1 MDDARLGAATEG
13 FFSGAEGTP
22 IDEAFN
28 LDVAELGRRYR
39 DRTLSPAEVER
50 GLSARIARLDPEL
63 GAFTALAGETARA
76 AARQAEAELAA
87 GIDRG
92 PLHGVPVTVKD
103 LCLTRDMPT
112 TAGLRGFADRLP
124 RRDAGVVAR
133 LREAGAVLVGKTYT
147 TAGAFVDPAA
157 DRPFPRHPWRADLFP
172 GMSSTG
178 AGVAVAAGL
187 CSVAIGTDT
196 GGSIR
201 LPSLCCGV
209 SGFKPT
215 YGRVDAEGVFESA
228 PSLDHVGPIA
238 RSVAD
243 LAAAMTAIG
252 QGESRHP
259 VVDLAGV
266 RIGVDRHALEQTGSK
281 NRGAIERAVGL
292 FGELGL
298 TTVEVTLPLVAELL
312 AATGRLQAWETAKV
326 HAPWYPAHREDY
338 GPGLAATI
346 ERGRA
351 MPAGDVDGFEEVRAT
366 YRRQL
371 DALFGVAD
379 LIILPVLTIDTPTL
393 DEWDGA
399 MRHADPLGARFTKP
413 FNVTGHPALALP
425 GGFDAEG
432 LPLGFQLVG
441 RPADEALLLGAG
453 IAFQQASDW
462 HRGPPRALS

>member
-1 MDDARLGAATEG
+1 M
-13 FFSGAEGTP
+13 
-22 IDEAFN
+22 DEAFD
-28 LDVAELGRRYR
+28 LDVTELGSRYR
-39 DRTLSPAEVER
+39 DRTLSPVEVEQ

-63 GAFTALAGETARA
+63 GAFTALAGEEART

-112 TAGLRGFADRLP
+112 AAGLRGFAERLP
-124 RRDAGVVAR
+124 RRDAAVVAR

-157 DRPFPRHPWRADLFP
+157 DRPFPRHPGRADIFP

-209 SGFKPT
+209 SGFKPA
-215 YGRVDAEGVFESA
+215 YRRVDAEGVFESA

-252 QGESRHP
+252 EGESPRAL
-259 VVDLAGV
+259 VTDLAAV
-266 RIGVDRHALEQTGSK
+266 RIGVDRRALELTGPKS
-281 NRGAIERAVGL
+281 RGAIERAIGL
-292 FGELGL
+292 FGELGV
-298 TTVEVTLPLVAELL
+298 TAVEVTLPPVAELL
-312 AATGRLQAWETAKV
+312 AATGRLQAWETAAV
-326 HAPWYPAHREDY
+326 HAAWYPAHRGDY

-346 ERGRA
+346 DRGRA
-351 MPAGDVDGFEEVRAT
+351 MQAGDLDDFEAVRAA
-366 YRRQL
+366 YRQQL
-371 DALFGVAD
+371 DALFATVD

-393 DEWDGA
+393 DEWEGA
-399 MRHADPLGARFTKP
+399 MRQADPLGARFTKP

-425 GGFDAEG
+425 GGFDADG
-432 LPLGFQLVG
+432 LPLGFQLVA
-441 RPADEALLLGAG
+441 RPADEAFLLGAG
-453 IAFQQASDW
+453 IAFQKISDW
-462 HRGPPRALS
+462 HRGLSRALP

>member
-1 MDDARLGAATEG
+1 M
-13 FFSGAEGTP
+13 
-22 IDEAFN
+22 EALD
-28 LDVAELGRRYR
+28 LDVGELGRRYR
-39 DRTLSPAEVER
+39 DRTLSPVDVER
-50 GLSARIARLDPEL
+50 ALTARIARLDPVL
-63 GAFTALAGETARA
+63 GAFAALAGEAA
-76 AARQAEAELAA
+76 QNAARQAEAELAA

-124 RRDAGVVAR
+124 RRDAAVVAR
-133 LREAGAVLVGKTYT
+133 LREAGAVLIGKTYT

-209 SGFKPT
+209 SGFKPA
-215 YGRVDAEGVFESA
+215 YGRVDVEGVFPSA

-238 RSVAD
+238 HSVAD
-243 LAAAMTAIG
+243 LAAAMAVIG
-252 QGESRHP
+252 EGDAQHP
-259 VVDLAGV
+259 VADLAGV
-266 RIGVDRHALEQTGSK
+266 RIGVDRSTLEHTGPKS
-281 NRGAIERAVGL
+281 RGAIERAIGL
-292 FGELGL
+292 FETLGL
-298 TTVEVTLPLVAELL
+298 ATVEVILPPVAELL
-312 AATGRLQAWETAKV
+312 AATGRLQAWETAAV
-326 HAPWYPAHREDY
+326 HTDWYPVHREDY

-351 MPAGDVDGFEEVRAT
+351 MQVGDLDEFVTARAT
-366 YRRQL
+366 YRQQL
-371 DALFGVAD
+371 ETAFASAD

-393 DEWDGA
+393 DEWRAA
-399 MRHADPLGARFTKP
+399 MRQADPLGARFTKP
-413 FNVTGHPALALP
+413 FNVTGHPVLVLP
-425 GGFDAEG
+425 GGIDAEG
-432 LPLGFQLVG
+432 LPLGFQLVA
-441 RPADEALLLGAG
+441 RHADEALLLGAG
-453 IAFQQASDW
+453 IAVERVGDRPRCGRQAL
-462 HRGPPRALS
+462 P